1 MSYLSFDECAIAIS
15 LIFLVSYI
23 VRKQYRGGRSNFI
36 MFLIII
42 MILVSTVM
50 DLGSESVEYYGVN
63 GGQAMR
69 TMTYVYNLVY
79 FITRNLIAPLFVLY
93 LYSSIDIWHVFTSTK
108 LRNYLWF
115 VPLAI
120 EMIIIA
126 LNGVIF
132 DVFSITE
139 NCEYVRGPMISL
151 LYIGS
156 AYYAVWGVLMTVT
169 FRKIINKDKFAV
181 LLFMY
186 LMIFSGMMAQLIIP
200 DFLIESFALVMSLL
214 FFMVM
219 VKRAENQIDPIT
231 GATKYNEGI
240 ERVSKNFITHK
251 PVSVILVKI
260 VNYNNITLYLGHSR
274 YNAFLRNVTDIL
286 RKVGHKEG
294 FSAEIFYLE
303 NGLFAFLG
311 EILDEDKIAETARKV
326 LKVLSDPVD
335 VEGFSVIADPRLCVV
350 KCPEEIENFQTL
362 FALGTTFHHTLPKTN
377 DVHFY
382 RDFCDDRDFK
392 IRNDMNEILFR
403 AIESN
408 GFQMYYQ
415 PIYST
420 AENRFV
426 AAEALI
432 RLQDRYYGF
441 ISPAVFIP
449 IAEATGAIHDIG
461 DYVIKSVIRF
471 ISKLDME
478 DLGLKYI
485 EMNLSASQCIE
496 VDLVERIKMLIEE
509 NNIDPSNLGLEL
521 TETAADINPEIVDNN
536 IRRLH
541 DYGVRIALDDYGT
554 GYSNVK
560 RVTTLPIDQVKLDKS
575 FVDMVDDPQMWIVI
589 QDTISMLKEMGK
601 EVLVEGVEEERVARM
616 FKNINTDLI
625 QGCEL
630 IQGFYFCKPVPADD
644 FIEFIK
650 THKHDVMI

>member
-1 MSYLSFDECAIAIS
+1 MSYLSFEECAIAIG
-15 LIFLVSYI
+15 LIFVVSYI
-23 VRKQYRGGRSNFI
+23 VRKQYKAGRTNLI
-36 MFLIII
+36 MFLIIL
-42 MILVSTVM
+42 MIVSSAIV
-50 DLGSESVEYYGVN
+50 DLGSVSIDYYGRS
-63 GGQAMR
+63 APWIK
-69 TMTYVYNLVY
+69 TSSYIFNLLY

-93 LYSSIDIWHVFTSTK
+93 LYSSIDIWHIFTATK
-108 LRNYLWF
+108 SRNLLWF
-115 VPLAI
+115 SPVAV
-120 EMIIIA
+120 EMVIIL
-126 LNGVIF
+126 LNRSVFNI
-132 DVFSITE
+132 FSITDD
-139 NCEYVRGPMISL
+139 CKYQRGPHIVILYVIS
-151 LYIGS
+151 
-156 AYYAVWGVLMTVT
+156 AFYAIWGVIMVVRY
-169 FRKIINKDKFAV
+169 RKILNKDKFAV

-186 LMIFSGMMAQLIIP
+186 VMILSGMVAQLVKP

-219 VKRAENQIDPIT
+219 VKREENQIDPIT
-231 GATKYNEGI
+231 GATKYNEGL

-260 VNYNNITLYLGHSR
+260 ANYNNITLYLGQSK
-274 YNAFLRNVTDIL
+274 YNAFLHGVTDVL
-286 RKVGHKEG
+286 RDISRECS
-294 FSAEIFYLE
+294 FPSEIFYLE
-303 NGLFAFLG
+303 SGLFAYLG
-311 EILDEDKIAETARKV
+311 EDLNDEVISEVANSVKEEFIKPLET
-326 LKVLSDPVD
+326 
-335 VEGFSVIADPRLCVV
+335 EGFSVMADVRLCVV

-362 FALGTTFHHTLPKTN
+362 FALGTTFHHTLPKTKEA
-377 DVHFY
+377 HFY
-382 RDFCDDRDFK
+382 KDFCNDRDFK
-392 IRNDMNEILFR
+392 IRNEMNEILFR

-432 RLQDRYYGF
+432 RLQDRFYGF
-441 ISPAVFIP
+441 ISPSVFIP
-449 IAEATGAIHDIG
+449 IAEATGAIHEIG
-461 DYVIKSVIRF
+461 DYVIRTVIKF
-471 ISKLDME
+471 ISRIDME
-478 DLGLKYI
+478 ELGLKYI
-485 EMNLSASQCIE
+485 EMNLSDSQCIE
-496 VDLVERIKMLIEE
+496 VDLVGRIQQLIED
-509 NNIDPSNLGLEL
+509 NHINPSSLGLEL

-616 FKNINTDLI
+616 FTDINTDLI

-630 IQGFYFCKPVPADD
+630 IQGFYFCKPVPADE
-644 FIEFIK
+644 FLEFIR
-650 THKHDVMI
+650 THKADVMK

>member
-1 MSYLSFDECAIAIS
+1 MSFLSFDECAIAIS
-15 LIFLVSYI
+15 LLFLISYI
-23 VRKQYRGGRSNFI
+23 VRKQYRNGRSNFI
-36 MFLIII
+36 MFLLII
-42 MILVSTVM
+42 MILVSTMM
-50 DLGSESVEYYGVN
+50 DLGSASVDYYGYN
-63 GGQAMR
+63 GGSFMR
-69 TMTYVYNLVY
+69 ALSYGFNFVY

-93 LYSSIDIWHVFTSTK
+93 LYSSIDIWHVFNATK
-108 LRNYLWF
+108 VRNILWF
-115 VPLAI
+115 VPVVL
-120 EMIIIA
+120 EMSIIA
-126 LNGVIF
+126 LNGIVF
-132 DVFSITE
+132 DVFSISE
-139 NCEYVRGPMISL
+139 ECVYVRGPMIFA
-151 LYIGS
+151 LYACS
-156 AYYAVWGVLMTVT
+156 AYYALWGVLMIIR
-169 FRKIINKDKFAV
+169 FRSIMNKDKFAA

-186 LMIFSGMMAQLIIP
+186 LMIFSGMMAQLIMP
-200 DFLIESFALVMSLL
+200 KFLIESFALVMSLL

-240 ERVSKNFITHK
+240 ERVTKNFITHK
-251 PVSVILVKI
+251 PVSVILIKI
-260 VNYNNITLYLGHSR
+260 ANYNNITLYLGQSR
-274 YNAFLRNVTDIL
+274 YNDFLRRMTGIL
-286 RKVGHKEG
+286 SMIGRDED
-294 FSAEIFYLE
+294 FPAEIFYLE

-311 EILDEDKIAETARKV
+311 EITDDVKIAEVARTVHKT
-326 LKVLSDPVD
+326 LIDPVEA
-335 VEGFSVIADPRLCVV
+335 EGFSVAADARICVV
-350 KCPEEIENFQTL
+350 KCPDDIENFQTL

-382 RDFCDDRDFK
+382 RDFCNDRDFK
-392 IRNDMNEILFR
+392 VRNDMNEILFR

-432 RLQDRYYGF
+432 RLHDRYYGN
-441 ISPAVFIP
+441 IPPSIFIP
-449 IAEATGAIHDIG
+449 IAEATGAIHEIG
-461 DYVIKSVIRF
+461 NYVLKTVIRF
-471 ISKLDME
+471 IARLDLE
-478 DLGLKYI
+478 ELGLKYI

-496 VDLVERIKMLIEE
+496 VDLVDRIKNLIEE
-509 NNIDPSNLGLEL
+509 NRIEPSSLGLEL

-575 FVDMVDDPQMWIVI
+575 FVDMVDDQQMWIVI

-616 FKNINTDLI
+616 FTNINTDLI

-630 IQGFYFCKPVPADD
+630 IQGFYFCKPIPADD

-650 THKHDVMI
+650 AHKSDVMK